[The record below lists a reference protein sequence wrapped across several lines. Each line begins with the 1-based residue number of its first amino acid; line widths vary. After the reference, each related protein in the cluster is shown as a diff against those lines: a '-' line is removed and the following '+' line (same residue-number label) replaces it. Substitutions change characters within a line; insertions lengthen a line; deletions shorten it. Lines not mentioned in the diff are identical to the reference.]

1 MNSKSS
7 DKCAVL
13 KDQSGNPVPLTG
25 IDVRATIDDVL
36 TRACITQTYENRE
49 ELNIEAVYTFPL
61 LLDAV
66 LLDFTVRIDGKVR
79 RGTVMKKST
88 ARADYENAVEQGDSA
103 AMLENT
109 GDGLYS
115 MSVGNLLAGQKIEIS
130 FSYAYPN
137 VWNGRLLRFMLPT
150 VNCRRVS
157 SRSCSTDPATINW
170 NTTIPTAP
178 DMSST
183 AIIHSKV

>member
-49 ELNIEAVYTFPL
+49 EQNIEAVYTFPL
-61 LLDAV
+61 MLDAV

-79 RGTVMKKST
+79 RGTVMKKVPPGLITRMRWSRGILPPCLRIPVT
-88 ARADYENAVEQGDSA
+88 AY
-103 AMLENT
+103 
-109 GDGLYS
+109 
-115 MSVGNLLAGQKIEIS
+115 
-130 FSYAYPN
+130 
-137 VWNGRLLRFMLPT
+137 
-150 VNCRRVS
+150 
-157 SRSCSTDPATINW
+157 
-170 NTTIPTAP
+170 TA
-178 DMSST
+178 
-183 AIIHSKV
+183 

>member
-137 VWNGRLLRFMLPT
+137 VWNGRLLRYRLHRYMRRIRTSVQLLLREVWSVLISAVRPT
-150 VNCRRVS
+150 GLNVPEQRGKFS
-157 SRSCSTDPATINW
+157 
-170 NTTIPTAP
+170 
-178 DMSST
+178 
-183 AIIHSKV
+183 